1 MKLQK
6 KVVHAVAA
14 AAIATAFAAPAMA
27 DTVNL
32 SNYVFTP
39 AQSLNVSIAAPAKTY
54 NGGAGQFTGLLNGNS
69 FQTYCTD
76 LYQTFHFNTNYTNY
90 SVVSGVT
97 AWGATKSLAMD
108 KLISYSLASG
118 NTPTNAAQS
127 AVLQAAIW
135 EVLYETGTYGFSAGN
150 FTATSAIGATQTL
163 LNNFD
168 WAAVAN
174 TTVTHH
180 VDQLYSAKNQDFMV
194 ITAVPEP
201 GTYAMLL
208 AGLGL
213 MGTIARRRSRKA

>member
-6 KVVHAVAA
+6 QVVHAVAA

-27 DTVNL
+27 DTVKL

-39 AQSLNVSIAAPAKTY
+39 AQSLNVSVVAPAKNY

-76 LYQTFHFNTNYTNY
+76 LYQTFNWNTTYNY
-90 SVVSGVT
+90 SVVSGVA
-97 AWGATKSLAMD
+97 AWGAAKSLTMD
-108 KLISYSLASG
+108 KLISFALAS
-118 NTPTNAAQS
+118 NVPSNAAQS
-127 AVLQAAIW
+127 AAVQAAIW
-135 EVLYETGTYGFSAGN
+135 EVLYETSGTYDLSSGN
-150 FTATSAIGATQTL
+150 FKATSSVAGTQSL
-163 LNNFD
+163 LNSVN
-168 WAAVAN
+168 WAGIAGA
-174 TTVTHH
+174 TVTHH
-180 VDQLYSAKNQDFMV
+180 VDQLYSATNQDFMV

-213 MGTIARRRSRKA
+213 MGTIARRRTRKA

>member
-27 DTVNL
+27 DTVKL

-39 AQSLNVSIAAPAKTY
+39 AQSLNVSVVAPAKNY

-76 LYQTFHFNTNYTNY
+76 LYQTFNWNTTYNY

-97 AWGATKSLAMD
+97 AWGASKSLAMD

-135 EVLYETGTYGFSAGN
+135 EVLYETGAYGFSAGN
-150 FTATSAIGATQTL
+150 FKATSAIGATQTL

-180 VDQLYSAKNQDFMV
+180 VDQLYSATNQDFMV

-201 GTYAMLL
+201 GAYAMLL

-213 MGTIARRRSRKA
+213 MGTIARRRTRKA